1 MATRDFV
8 RSELRALLEEL
19 EERGALRPAT
29 SSDGDEQPARQS

>member
-19 EERGALRPAT
+19 EERGALRPEDPAE
-29 SSDGDEQPARQS
+29 DEERAPR